1 MSENSVKTYLQSIR
15 SARME
20 IDYLSDKVEELRTS
34 LLPSG
39 IRYDKI
45 NVQTSPDGD
54 QMTDIFCKIEN
65 YEGKIKELLQVLL
78 DDYNGAAEMIMTLE
92 KSEHRQVLWIYY
104 LDKDRPKW
112 PEVARRMQYSE
123 QRIYQLHNDAI
134 TILERAAREK
144 LNQNKD

>member
-1 MSENSVKTYLQSIR
+1 MSGNSVKAYLQSIR

-54 QMTDIFCKIEN
+54 QMTSILCKIED
-65 YEGKIKELLQVLL
+65 YEAKIRELLQVLL

-112 PEVARRMQYSE
+112 PEVAQRMQYSE

-134 TILERAAREK
+134 TILECKRVK
-144 LNQNKD
+144 NPDSGKD